1 MTSHDVT
8 PRYVIII
15 IISISSS
22 SSNSQFWLT
31 SYHAYCT
38 RTSADIA
45 EIWNLAIQACVYSII
60 LAANSPFLFS
70 DVHVSPKHFSS
81 FCILNHYEPVFIF
94 HSTMTHVI
102 FSVLVCYVLS
112 AAAACRRSP
121 NVECSVSS
129 RARNISDMELSCVRP
144 RNTCRALPPSSLHQT
159 WDYRIQVDNLST
171 RRSRTPLVMHVVPFQ
186 YRIRTL
192 PQRTRIIS
200 NRRSRCIFSGDEK
213 GPS

>member
-1 MTSHDVT
+1 
-8 PRYVIII
+8 
-15 IISISSS
+15 
-22 SSNSQFWLT
+22 
-31 SYHAYCT
+31 
-38 RTSADIA
+38 
-45 EIWNLAIQACVYSII
+45 
-60 LAANSPFLFS
+60 
-70 DVHVSPKHFSS
+70 
-81 FCILNHYEPVFIF
+81 
-94 HSTMTHVI
+94 MTHVI

-200 NRRSRCIFSGDEK
+200 NRRSRCIFSGDERDLLK
-213 GPS
+213 APSSNNLFITKRTSPHFSFYNDFANEDAQIYFVFY